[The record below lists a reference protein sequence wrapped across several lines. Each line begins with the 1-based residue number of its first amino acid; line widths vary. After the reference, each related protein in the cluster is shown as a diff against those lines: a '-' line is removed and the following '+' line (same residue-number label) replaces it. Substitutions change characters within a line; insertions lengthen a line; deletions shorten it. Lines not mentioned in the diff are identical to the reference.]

1 MQTAV
6 DGVDAGRIA
15 CLLSEAQNAHRRIG
29 KVVEGGIAALETP
42 RHAYIHEVAG
52 EAVGL
57 EGELVAD
64 DAALGVVRGGE
75 GVDARVPATVVLLVA
90 GAALAVGGV
99 VHGTVLLHVSS

>member
-42 RHAYIHEVAG
+42 RHAYN
-52 EAVGL
+52 
-57 EGELVAD
+57 
-64 DAALGVVRGGE
+64 
-75 GVDARVPATVVLLVA
+75 TF
-90 GAALAVGGV
+90 
-99 VHGTVLLHVSS
+99 TK

>member
-1 MQTAV
+1 MPSLRGPKRPPPYREGRRRWNCCVGDATA
-6 DGVDAGRIA
+6 R
-15 CLLSEAQNAHRRIG
+15 LQH
-29 KVVEGGIAALETP
+29 
-42 RHAYIHEVAG
+42 IHEVAG